1 VSTQDN
7 QPERTREREVIVT
20 NDGGRS
26 NMGGVVVAIL
36 AVVAIV
42 VLMFFMF
49 DRMGGDGDGT
59 PVIPDNIDVNID
71 DGGDGGGDTDGGGDE

>member
-1 VSTQDN
+1 VSTQGN
-7 QPERTREREVIVT
+7 QPERIRERETIVT
-20 NDGGRS
+20 DGGGRS

-49 DRMGGDGDGT
+49 DRMGSDGDGT
-59 PVIPDNIDVNID
+59 PVIPDDIDVNID
-71 DGGDGGGDTDGGGDE
+71 DDSGDGGGDDTGGDE